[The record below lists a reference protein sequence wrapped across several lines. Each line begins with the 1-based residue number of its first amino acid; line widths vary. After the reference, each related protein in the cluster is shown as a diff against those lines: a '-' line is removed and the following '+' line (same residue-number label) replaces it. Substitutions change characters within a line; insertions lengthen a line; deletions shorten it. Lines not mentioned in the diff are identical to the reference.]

1 MNYEY
6 FFILFIYLV
15 FISLLFFG
23 KSFFLLICFLKFFDI
38 MGPPIFLQKT
48 MKKKFKKFVKDK
60 TEFNKI
66 KPKKNAIYLLMP
78 HGPTFFPAL
87 RLPFLYNFED
97 EYPLLFINKW
107 FLLIPGFAAI
117 TKLFSG
123 FISTEKGNLKLAI
136 LQKARP
142 IIIYPNGAKEV
153 LANSIQNPKILLP
166 IQKKIL
172 YYLLKS
178 KKNIHVV
185 TILNETKCY
194 SFNSSLVKIYKF
206 INKFI
211 DIGIPFQLPYYS
223 GEKLNIHMSN
233 AINTKKFKNIYILEK
248 KILNHLKI

>member
-1 MNYEY
+1 
-6 FFILFIYLV
+6 
-15 FISLLFFG
+15 
-23 KSFFLLICFLKFFDI
+23 
-38 MGPPIFLQKT
+38 
-48 MKKKFKKFVKDK
+48 
-60 TEFNKI
+60 
-66 KPKKNAIYLLMP
+66 
-78 HGPTFFPAL
+78 
-87 RLPFLYNFED
+87 
-97 EYPLLFINKW
+97 
-107 FLLIPGFAAI
+107 
-117 TKLFSG
+117 
-123 FISTEKGNLKLAI
+123 LAI

-211 DIGIPFQLPYYS
+211 DIGIPFPLPYYS